1 MSNIIRCDDVD
12 IRKINYVKPEKV
24 GGSYFSSINY
34 GDNLTPLYIQTP
46 KLKCI
51 TNISDMQNKK
61 APYLE
66 IEVPNGKLNISH
78 TAFLSGKGLLLII
91 LENKTLIHMAINNPA
106 KYIIPFMS

>member
-66 IEVPNGKLNISH
+66 IEVPNGKLNIYD
-78 TAFLSGKGLLLII
+78 FLLSLDD
-91 LENKTLIHMAINNPA
+91 NNIRTTV
-106 KYIIPFMS
+106 KKSQE